1 VARRTKIV
9 ATVGPASDDPA
20 VLAAL
25 VEAGVDVFRLGL
37 AHGSL
42 DEHLDRVVRIRS
54 VAEAAGKVVG
64 VLADL
69 PGPKVRASAFPD
81 DGALLAE
88 GGRVELVPAQPGGR
102 SSVRTIGV
110 EHPALLAEVGPG
122 DQVAL
127 GDGGVVLVVEDVDG
141 RRALARVVGGGRLVG
156 SPGVN
161 LPPERVTAA
170 VPTPHDLRLL
180 DAVAAA
186 GVDAVAVSFVRR
198 ADDVRTVKRAA
209 GPDGPMVVAK
219 IETPSA
225 VEDLEAIL
233 AESDGAMV
241 ARGDLGVRCAL
252 EDVPHIQK
260 RIIRIGVAF
269 ARPVITATQM
279 LESMV
284 LAPRPT
290 RAEVSDVANAVF
302 DGTSALML
310 SGETAIGRYP
320 VAAVRTMATVAER
333 AERDFDH
340 LAWGSRLGRQ
350 QLSESQGADPAVR
363 IQTSLSS
370 AAWRAAI
377 EVEAAAIIACTN
389 SGNTARAVSRFR
401 PSAPIIAATPSAAT
415 ARRLAMAWG
424 ISPLVVG
431 RYSSTDDIVWFAVK
445 AAAESGLV
453 ARDDIVAVLVGSPV
467 EPDPTTDV
475 LRLVRVS

>member
-1 VARRTKIV
+1 MARRTKIV
-9 ATVGPASDDPA
+9 ATIGPASDDPG
-20 VLAAL
+20 VLGAL

-102 SSVRTIGV
+102 SSARTIGV

-209 GPDGPMVVAK
+209 DPDGPMVVAK

-252 EDVPHIQK
+252 EDV
-260 RIIRIGVAF
+260 
-269 ARPVITATQM
+269 
-279 LESMV
+279 
-284 LAPRPT
+284 
-290 RAEVSDVANAVF
+290 
-302 DGTSALML
+302 
-310 SGETAIGRYP
+310 
-320 VAAVRTMATVAER
+320 
-333 AERDFDH
+333 
-340 LAWGSRLGRQ
+340 
-350 QLSESQGADPAVR
+350 
-363 IQTSLSS
+363 
-370 AAWRAAI
+370 
-377 EVEAAAIIACTN
+377 
-389 SGNTARAVSRFR
+389 
-401 PSAPIIAATPSAAT
+401 
-415 ARRLAMAWG
+415 
-424 ISPLVVG
+424 
-431 RYSSTDDIVWFAVK
+431 
-445 AAAESGLV
+445 
-453 ARDDIVAVLVGSPV
+453 
-467 EPDPTTDV
+467 
-475 LRLVRVS
+475 

>member
-9 ATVGPASDDPA
+9 ATVGPASDAPA
-20 VLAAL
+20 VLTAL
-25 VEAGVDVFRLGL
+25 IEAGVDVFRLGL
-37 AHGSL
+37 AHGAVE
-42 DEHLDRVVRIRS
+42 EHIERIARIRTI
-54 VAEAAGKVVG
+54 AQAAGKVVG
-64 VLADL
+64 ILADL

-81 DGALLAE
+81 EGALLAE
-88 GGRVELVPAQPGGR
+88 GARIELVPATPGGR
-102 SSVRTIGV
+102 SDERTIGV
-110 EHPALLAEVGPG
+110 EQPHLLDEIAPG

-141 RRALARVVGGGRLVG
+141 RRAVARVAGGGRLVG

-170 VPTPHDLRLL
+170 VPTEHDLRLL

-198 ADDVRTVKRAA
+198 SEDVRVVKRAA

-225 VEDLEAIL
+225 VDDLEAIL

-241 ARGDLGVRCAL
+241 ARGDLGVRCAM

-320 VAAVRTMATVAER
+320 VAAVRTMSSVAER

-340 LAWGSRLGRQ
+340 LGWGSRLGRQ

-389 SGNTARAVSRFR
+389 TGSTARAVSRFR
-401 PSAPIIAATPSAAT
+401 PSVPIIAATPSLAT
-415 ARRLAMAWG
+415 ARRLAVAWG
-424 ISPLVVG
+424 ITPLIVG

-445 AAAESGLV
+445 AAAEMGLV
-453 ARDDIVAVLVGSPV
+453 AQDDIVAVLVGSPV

>member
-1 VARRTKIV
+1 MARRTKIV

-25 VEAGVDVFRLGL
+25 IEAGVDVFRLGL
-37 AHGSL
+37 AHGPVE
-42 DEHLDRVVRIRS
+42 EHVERITRIRS
-54 VAEAAGKVVG
+54 IARDARRVIG

-69 PGPKVRASAFPD
+69 PGPKVRASAFPSE
-81 DGALLAE
+81 GAVLTE
-88 GGRVELVPAQPGGR
+88 GHHVDLVPAEPGGV
-102 SSVRTIGV
+102 STAATIGV
-110 EHPALLAEVGPG
+110 EHDQLLAEVAPG

-127 GDGGVVLVVEDVDG
+127 GDGGVILVIDDVDG

-161 LPPERVTAA
+161 LPPERVTES
-170 VPTPHDLRLL
+170 VPTAHDLRLL
-180 DAVAAA
+180 EVVATA
-186 GVDAVAVSFVRR
+186 GVDGVAVSFVRR
-198 ADDVRTVKRAA
+198 SDDVRVVKRAA

-219 IETPSA
+219 IETASA

-241 ARGDLGVRCAL
+241 ARGDLAVRCAY

-340 LAWGSRLGRQ
+340 LGWGGRLGRQ
-350 QLSESQGADPAVR
+350 QLSDAQGADPAIR

-377 EVEAAAIIACTN
+377 EVDAAAIIACTN
-389 SGNTARAVSRFR
+389 TGNTARAVSRFR
-401 PSAPIIAATPSAAT
+401 PAVPVIAATPSLAT
-415 ARRLAMAWG
+415 ARRLALAWG
-424 ISPLVVG
+424 ITPLIVG
-431 RYSSTDDIVWFAVK
+431 RHSSTDDIVWFAVK
-445 AAAESGLV
+445 AASEMGLV
-453 ARDDIVAVLVGSPV
+453 RHDDIVAVLVGSPV

-475 LRLVRVS
+475 LRLVRVG

>member
-1 VARRTKIV
+1 MARRTKIV
-9 ATVGPASDDPA
+9 ATIGPASDDPG
-20 VLAAL
+20 VLGAL

-102 SSVRTIGV
+102 SSARTIGV

-209 GPDGPMVVAK
+209 DPDGPMVVAK

-260 RIIRIGVAF
+260 RIIRTGVAF

-340 LAWGSRLGRQ
+340 LAWGSRLGR
-350 QLSESQGADPAVR
+350 
-363 IQTSLSS
+363 
-370 AAWRAAI
+370 
-377 EVEAAAIIACTN
+377 
-389 SGNTARAVSRFR
+389 
-401 PSAPIIAATPSAAT
+401 
-415 ARRLAMAWG
+415 
-424 ISPLVVG
+424 
-431 RYSSTDDIVWFAVK
+431 
-445 AAAESGLV
+445 
-453 ARDDIVAVLVGSPV
+453 
-467 EPDPTTDV
+467 
-475 LRLVRVS
+475 

>member
-1 VARRTKIV
+1 M

-20 VLAAL
+20 ILAAL
-25 VEAGVDVFRLGL
+25 IEAGVDVFRLGL
-37 AHGSL
+37 AHGSVE
-42 DEHLDRVVRIRS
+42 EHIARVSRIRTIGES
-54 VAEAAGKVVG
+54 AGKVVG
-64 VLADL
+64 ILADL
-69 PGPKVRASAFPD
+69 PGPKVRASAFPSE
-81 DGALLAE
+81 GSLLNE
-88 GGRVELVPAQPGGR
+88 GDRVALVPAEPGGT
-102 SSVRTIGV
+102 SDERTIGV
-110 EHPALLAEVGPG
+110 EHEHLLQDVAPG

-127 GDGGVVLVVEDVDG
+127 GDGGVVLVIEDVDG
-141 RRALARVVGGGRLVG
+141 ARALARVVGGGRLVG

-161 LPPERVTAA
+161 LPPERVTAE
-170 VPTPHDLRLL
+170 VPTAHDLRLL
-180 DAVAAA
+180 DAMASV

-198 ADDVRTVKRAA
+198 SDDVLAVKRAA

-225 VEDLEAIL
+225 VDDLEAIL
-233 AESDGAMV
+233 AASDGAMV
-241 ARGDLGVRCAL
+241 ARGDLGVRCAM

-302 DGTSALML
+302 DGSSALML

-320 VAAVRTMATVAER
+320 VAAVQTMARVAER

-350 QLSESQGADPAVR
+350 QLNEAQGADPAFR

-389 SGNTARAVSRFR
+389 SGDTARAVSRFR
-401 PSAPIIAATPSAAT
+401 PSVPIIAATPSLAT

-424 ISPLVVG
+424 ITPLIVG
-431 RYSSTDDIVWFAVK
+431 RHRSADDIVWFAVK
-445 AAAESGLV
+445 AATEMGMLK
-453 ARDDIVAVLVGSPV
+453 RDDIVAVLVGSPV